1 MRIIDQNS
9 HSYCSCDPAEASQV
23 TIEVDDIVEPIAT
36 EGNLADPNNVGG
48 FVKSLPP
55 DCTGG
60 GLNGKIGIQVTGG
73 QLPRSVNWYVEDPRY
88 LNDPLSPGYRPL
100 TNMKIEQL

>member
-1 MRIIDQNS
+1 MEKLLILLTRNILLENNRQNS

-48 FVKSLPP
+48 L
-55 DCTGG
+55 
-60 GLNGKIGIQVTGG
+60 
-73 QLPRSVNWYVEDPRY
+73 
-88 LNDPLSPGYRPL
+88 LSHYP
-100 TNMKIEQL
+100 